1 MVVVVNVDFPN
12 FVNLI
17 LISSARYQILQD
29 KTSII
34 PGRMKSDF
42 LLFVIVCGA
51 TESGNSAVTR
61 NSVAFM
67 KQ

>member
-1 MVVVVNVDFPN
+1 MNDDFPD
-12 FVNLI
+12 FVNFI
-17 LISSARYQILQD
+17 LISSARYQIVQD

-34 PGRMKSDF
+34 PGRMTFS
-42 LLFVIVCGA
+42 LFVIVCGA
-51 TESGNSAVTR
+51 TESGNSAVTK